1 VQWRVN
7 EGKRI
12 ETFIK
17 KVRDEHK
24 LLIKETEKKERK
36 LYDTV
41 VWESKY
47 PQSRFPRTYLFVF
60 ESKSAGD
67 YEVHMD
73 IDLVLGQS
81 VSEAVDKFIE
91 LQYGY
96 QPLRELVRIRLISL
110 AL

>member
-1 VQWRVN
+1 MNEARRLESFVN
-7 EGKRI
+7 
-12 ETFIK
+12 
-17 KVRDEHK
+17 KVKEEHK
-24 LLIKETEKKERK
+24 VVIEETEKNERK

-47 PQSRFPRTYLFVF
+47 PKSKFWRTYLFVF

-67 YEVHMD
+67 DEAHMD
-73 IDLVLGQS
+73 IDLLTGKS

-96 QPLRELVRIRLISL
+96 QPRRELVRIRLIAL